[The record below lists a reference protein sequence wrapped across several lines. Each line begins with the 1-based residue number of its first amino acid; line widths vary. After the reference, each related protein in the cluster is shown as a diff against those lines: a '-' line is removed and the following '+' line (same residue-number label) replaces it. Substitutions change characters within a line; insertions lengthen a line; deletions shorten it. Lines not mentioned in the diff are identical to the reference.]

1 MPPPTP
7 RWITLAL
14 LLLVPALFAL
24 AACGDDDGGGGTTFE
39 PGNLTDPER
48 VPTATPW
55 TDAPDIVIL
64 DPDNINPLPPD
75 NPNPTE
81 PTATTEP
88 TGGEPGVCGDTYT
101 VVAGDTTFDIAAK
114 CGVSAD
120 DLIALNPDIDPASL
134 SIGQVLN
141 MPSPDDD
148 ETE

>member
-1 MPPPTP
+1 MPPLPP

-14 LLLVPALFAL
+14 LLLVPALLAL
-24 AACGDDDGGGGTTFE
+24 AACGDDDDGGSTFE

-55 TDAPDIVIL
+55 TDAPDVVIL

-75 NPNPTE
+75 NPNQSE
-81 PTATTEP
+81 PTAAPEP
-88 TGGEPGVCGDTYT
+88 SGGDPGVCGDTYT
-101 VVAGDTTFDIAAK
+101 VEAGDMLVGIGEK
-114 CGVSAD
+114 CGVD
-120 DLIALNPDIDPASL
+120 WELIAELNPDVDPASL